1 MDGRS
6 RFLADQT
13 AMSTIVV
20 TIGSKS
26 VSVEKGFGS
35 EIAAAFG
42 DAGEIMETVIAGL
55 IRVVAA
61 LIPIAIVGG
70 IFLFG
75 LLAVLRRRKA
85 AKK

>member
-13 AMSTIVV
+13 AMSTITVAIS
-20 TIGSKS
+20 TKRQST
-26 VSVEKGFGS
+26 EKGFGDD
-35 EIAAAFG
+35 IVAAFG

-61 LIPIAIVGG
+61 LIPIAIVVG

-75 LLAVLRRRKA
+75 LFAILRRRKA